1 MGIRGS
7 LYHYLF
13 LALAVLNM
21 VAGFQALGTLMALG
35 LILLPAVAASFWARE
50 VWSMTLFA
58 APMAFASA
66 LIGLL
71 VSFHVGLPSGPVIV
85 LFASL
90 FFLGSLLLGSRASVR
105 SRLSHPVHLR
115 G

>member
-1 MGIRGS
+1 
-7 LYHYLF
+7 
-13 LALAVLNM
+13 
-21 VAGFQALGTLMALG
+21 
-35 LILLPAVAASFWARE
+35 
-50 VWSMTLFA
+50 MTLVA

-105 SRLSHPVHLR
+105 ARSSHPVHLR
-115 G
+115 GADHALDWRDG